1 MSNSNYI
8 QNIEKLINNYYNNY
22 LLQNGGNNK
31 LEKNIVRLYNC
42 YVLSQ
47 NQNQDKLSLQIKTR
61 LDNKITELANELI
74 GGEIEKG
81 KRGIIYGYY
90 PPTKL
95 NTESESESE
104 SESELKSN
112 TESELKLNTES
123 ELKLN
128 TESDT
133 VSELDKVKNTESES
147 DRIGN
152 YIKTQLK
159 NIIINYIDKLKLN
172 TIEIAKKSAW
182 YLATTAASAATSAAT
197 NLVKKKIY
205 PNQDKNSA

>member
-1 MSNSNYI
+1 MSNSNDI

-90 PPTKL
+90 PPTKS
-95 NTESESESE
+95 NTESKSELESNT
-104 SESELKSN
+104 ESELKSN

-133 VSELDKVKNTESES
+133 ISELDKVKNTESES
-147 DRIGN
+147 DGLGN

-159 NIIINYIDKLKLN
+159 NIIIDYIDKLKLN

-182 YLATTAASAATSAAT
+182 YLATAATTAAT

>member
-1 MSNSNYI
+1 MSNSNDI

-90 PPTKL
+90 PPTKS
-95 NTESESESE
+95 NTESK
-104 SESELKSN
+104 SELESN

-123 ELKLN
+123 ESESELKLN
-128 TESDT
+128 NESDT
-133 VSELDKVKNTESES
+133 ISELDKVKKTETES

-159 NIIINYIDKLKLN
+159 NIIIDYIDKLKLN

-182 YLATTAASAATSAAT
+182 YLATAATTAAT
-197 NLVKKKIY
+197 NLVKKNVY
-205 PNQDKNSA
+205 PNKDKNSA